1 MIFQILSAA
10 AVAGMI
16 MASTSCAQKETAP
29 AQNADV
35 FVVTGGRGPW
45 LGVSIEDMSARLARR
60 MNVKTEKGALVNS
73 VSDDSPAAKA
83 GIREDDIIISFNGKT
98 IEDASDLSR
107 AVAKSET
114 GKAVD
119 CVVMR
124 KDGKKTLQVT
134 PAPRPGS
141 DFAWAP
147 RAPMALARPGH
158 VRLIQGGVLGLE
170 VMDLNRQLA
179 EYFEIPGGRGVLVSE
194 VDKEGPGAKAGL
206 KAGDVIVSM
215 GANDVDDVD
224 DIHWALSDRAEG
236 DTVAVG
242 YVRKGARRSAVVT
255 VDKSS
260 GPKVYGFR
268 PGRAPDFDF
277 DLDID
282 LERLREELD
291 ELKGDELQGSE
302 HLKKE
307 HQQQLM
313 KEAEKAQKQVKR
325 VQREVERVQKEA
337 ESLAREAAR
346 EAQRAAREVSRAMR
360 ARTI

>member
-1 MIFQILSAA
+1 MTFQILSAA

-16 MASTSCAQKETAP
+16 LASTSCAQKEAAP

-73 VSDDSPAAKA
+73 VSDDSPAANA
-83 GIREDDIIISFNGKT
+83 GIKEDDIIISFNGKT

-107 AVAKSET
+107 AVAKSES

-124 KDGKKTLQVT
+124 KDGKKTMQVT

-141 DFAWAP
+141 DLAWALG
-147 RAPMALARPGH
+147 APMALGRPGH

-194 VDKEGPGAKAGL
+194 VDRDGPGSKAGL
-206 KAGDVIVSM
+206 KAGDVIVSI
-215 GANDVDDVD
+215 GANDVDDID
-224 DIHWALSDRAEG
+224 DIQWALSDRAEG

-255 VDKSS
+255 VDKSA

-268 PGRAPDFDF
+268 PGRAPDFDCDF
-277 DLDID
+277 EID
-282 LERLREELD
+282 LEMLREELD
-291 ELKGDELQGSE
+291 APNAGELKGSE
-302 HLKKE
+302 HLKRE
-307 HQQQLM
+307 HQQQIM
-313 KEAEKAQKQVKR
+313 K
-325 VQREVERVQKEA
+325 EVERVQKEV
-337 ESLAREAAR
+337 EFLGREAAR
-346 EAQRAAREVSRAMR
+346 NAQRAAREVSRSMR
-360 ARTI
+360 ARAI